1 MQIKSVYKVQFG
13 RLNYKRFYFYN
24 GLISLPFGHP
34 ILEPLRKEKRKH
46 CLIHKKLKKRNLNS

>member
-1 MQIKSVYKVQFG
+1 MKSVYKVQFG